1 MFRVN
6 SLSIQHW
13 LCRIL
18 STVIL
23 VFSVGAQFANSQTQT
38 PTQPKAVSQPSPQ
51 ASALATP
58 GAQIIAVPQVAAESM
73 RLNQELRSLPE
84 SSVSNE
90 ALIRLEQRINVLSAT
105 TSEKAR
111 KSEQTIQAGAIFTEL
126 QQSSLDWQALQR
138 EVDGLAETLT
148 QDATTLENELRTLK
162 SDQNRWLA
170 TSGVVKA
177 QASPPELLDLINR
190 ALVDLD
196 AAIKSTEERRSRV
209 VTLQQ
214 LLAKESSIVTAQI
227 EQLNKALADS
237 QRSLLVQDSPPLWK
251 VQFVSHDDGS
261 LTGLMRGSY
270 AEGVTRLKAFI
281 VIKRIPLIAITLL
294 TVVAFI
300 CFIRLGG
307 AAKTKTGQLNLE
319 QHNWILE
326 RPASLALLFFFVAM
340 IPLLYDAPNSVI
352 GVVYLIGM
360 IPVTTLLKPRRTK
373 PLQRMLV
380 VLILSVFSWHLIKLF
395 EFPIWLKRDLST
407 LFTLAVIALSGWMLF
422 EARRHSNRVS
432 TVTLIAIVVGE
443 IILCLAVLFNVFGY
457 VGLSSLLTQGTFISA
472 YRAVALYTVVVVGV
486 LLISFPLRSETQ
498 QEGIVRQDLG
508 RLARQLTFAL
518 SLVMLLIWIHTTLGL
533 FAIREGVYAALKA
546 ALDYRF
552 TIGSASIAVSNI
564 VAFVLTL
571 LLGYLAASI
580 TRAILGEGILPR
592 LKLARGLPNAIATS
606 THYVLL
612 VLVFLL
618 ALSAAGVELS
628 KFTIL
633 TGAFG
638 VGLGFGLQNVV
649 NNFVS
654 GLILLF
660 ERPVRV
666 GDLLEMKGVS
676 GEVTKIGFR
685 SSTIHALDGSDL
697 IIPNAN
703 LISEQVTNWT
713 LKDTRRQIVLNIH
726 VAYGNDPTRVR
737 DLLRSTVAAH
747 PDVLEYPGP
756 KAIFLGFGD
765 SALNFEIYF
774 WVSRPQVALELR
786 SEVALAVASAL
797 TEAGIQ
803 VPVPRRDLHII
814 GLNQTN
820 GTDQEIKTET
830 AERSDRTQSAERSL

>member
-1 MFRVN
+1 M
-6 SLSIQHW
+6 
-13 LCRIL
+13 L

-23 VFSVGAQFANSQTQT
+23 SFSIGAQFAHSQTQIL
-38 PTQPKAVSQPSPQ
+38 PQPKAASQLSPQ
-51 ASALATP
+51 ASPIASPGTP
-58 GAQIIAVPQVAAESM
+58 IIAVPQVAAESM
-73 RLNQELRSLPE
+73 RLNQELRSLPD
-84 SSVSNE
+84 STVSNE
-90 ALIRLEQRINVLSAT
+90 VLAQLEQQINVLSAT

-111 KSEQTIQAGAIFTEL
+111 KTEQALQTGAIFTEL

-148 QDATTLENELRTLK
+148 QHATTLENGLRTLK
-162 SDQNRWLA
+162 SDQTRWLA
-170 TSGVVKA
+170 TSESAKA
-177 QASPPELLDLINR
+177 QASPHELLDLING
-190 ALVDLD
+190 ALVDLN

-209 VTLQQ
+209 VILQQ
-214 LLAKESSIVTAQI
+214 LLARNSSIVTAQI
-227 EQLNKALADS
+227 EHLNKALADS
-237 QRSLLVQDSPPLWK
+237 QRSMLVQDSPPLWK
-251 VQFVSHDDGS
+251 VQFVSQDDGS

-270 AEGVTRLKAFI
+270 AEGITRLKAFI
-281 VIKRIPLIAITLL
+281 VNKRIPLIAITLL

-300 CFIRLGG
+300 CFIRLSG
-307 AAKTKTGQLNLE
+307 AAKAKTKKLNLE
-319 QHNWILE
+319 HHNWILE
-326 RPASLALLFFFVAM
+326 RPVSLALLFFFVAT
-340 IPLLYDAPNSVI
+340 IPFLYDAPNSVI
-352 GVVYLIGM
+352 GVVYLIGL
-360 IPVTTLLKPRRTK
+360 IPVTRLLKPRRTK

-380 VLILSVFSWHLIKLF
+380 VLILSVLSWHLLKLF

-422 EARRHSNRVS
+422 EARRDSNRVS

-443 IILCLAVLFNVFGY
+443 FILCLAVLFNVFGY

-486 LLISFPLRSETQ
+486 LLISFPLRPETQ

-533 FAIREGVYAALKA
+533 FAIREGVYATLTAT
-546 ALDYRF
+546 LDYQI
-552 TIGSASIAVSNI
+552 TIGSARIAVSSI

-571 LLGYLAASI
+571 LLGYLAASL

-618 ALSAAGVELS
+618 ALTAAGVELS

-666 GDLLEMKGVS
+666 GDLLEMKGVI

-685 SSTIHALDGSDL
+685 SSTVHALDGSDL

-737 DLLRSTVAAH
+737 DLLRATVAAH

-756 KAIFLGFGD
+756 KALFLGFGD

-774 WVSRPQVALELR
+774 WVSRPQVVLELK
-786 SEVALAVASAL
+786 SEVALSVAAAL

-820 GTDQEIKTET
+820 GLDQEIKTES
-830 AERSDRTQSAERSL
+830 AERRDRNQSAESST

>member
-1 MFRVN
+1 M
-6 SLSIQHW
+6 
-13 LCRIL
+13 L

-23 VFSVGAQFANSQTQT
+23 SFSIGAQFAHSQTQIL
-38 PTQPKAVSQPSPQ
+38 PQPKAASQRSPQ
-51 ASALATP
+51 ASPIASPGTP
-58 GAQIIAVPQVAAESM
+58 IIAVPQVAAESM
-73 RLNQELRSLPE
+73 RLNQELRSLPD
-84 SSVSNE
+84 STVSNE
-90 ALIRLEQRINVLSAT
+90 VLAQLEQQINVLSAT

-111 KSEQTIQAGAIFTEL
+111 KTEQALQTGAIFTEL

-148 QDATTLENELRTLK
+148 QHATTLENGLRTLK
-162 SDQNRWLA
+162 SDQTRWLA
-170 TSGVVKA
+170 TSESAKA
-177 QASPPELLDLINR
+177 QASPHELLDLING
-190 ALVDLD
+190 ALVDLN

-209 VTLQQ
+209 VILQQ
-214 LLAKESSIVTAQI
+214 LLARNSSIVTAQI
-227 EQLNKALADS
+227 EHLNKALADS
-237 QRSLLVQDSPPLWK
+237 QRSMLVQDSPPLWK
-251 VQFVSHDDGS
+251 VQFVSQDDGS

-270 AEGVTRLKAFI
+270 AEGITRLKAFI

-300 CFIRLGG
+300 CFIRLSG
-307 AAKTKTGQLNLE
+307 AAKAKTKKLNLE
-319 QHNWILE
+319 HHNWILE
-326 RPASLALLFFFVAM
+326 RPVSLALLFFFVAT
-340 IPLLYDAPNSVI
+340 IPFLYDAPNSVI
-352 GVVYLIGM
+352 GVVYLIGL
-360 IPVTTLLKPRRTK
+360 IPVTRLLKPRRTK

-380 VLILSVFSWHLIKLF
+380 VLILSVLSWHLLKLF

-422 EARRHSNRVS
+422 EARRDSNRVS

-443 IILCLAVLFNVFGY
+443 FILCLAVLFNVFGY

-486 LLISFPLRSETQ
+486 LLISFPLRPETQ

-533 FAIREGVYAALKA
+533 FAIREGVYATLTAT
-546 ALDYRF
+546 LDYQI
-552 TIGSASIAVSNI
+552 TIGSARIAVSSI

-571 LLGYLAASI
+571 LLGYLAASL

-618 ALSAAGVELS
+618 ALTAAGVELS

-666 GDLLEMKGVS
+666 GDLLEMKGVI

-685 SSTIHALDGSDL
+685 SSTVHALDGSDL

-737 DLLRSTVAAH
+737 DLLRATVASH

-756 KAIFLGFGD
+756 KALFLGFGD

-774 WVSRPQVALELR
+774 WVSRPQVVLELK
-786 SEVALAVASAL
+786 SEVALSVAAAL

-820 GTDQEIKTET
+820 GLDQEIKTES
-830 AERSDRTQSAERSL
+830 AERHDHNQSAESST